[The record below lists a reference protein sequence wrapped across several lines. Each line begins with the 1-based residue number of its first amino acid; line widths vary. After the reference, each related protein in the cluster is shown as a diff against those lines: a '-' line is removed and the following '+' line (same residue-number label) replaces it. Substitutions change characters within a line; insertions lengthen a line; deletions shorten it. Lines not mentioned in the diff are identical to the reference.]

1 MTKVSEKTCSVL
13 GDYTLILRRSPRFL
27 SSTLQMG
34 DLFSTPQL
42 DIPPTNKSRP
52 VTGCKILS
60 STLQMG
66 APGHPKG
73 EVEPD
78 VLLSR
83 CSGKSLRDFSCLQSG
98 EKTLKKKS
106 LPKIINYSIHKIL
119 TNDMQEYIDIIK
131 VFEKFNNNISVLKRM
146 NRPYESIMP
155 LSNRP
160 FRFEIMLRKLF
171 YISEMIIQKIKID
184 RIDNITP
191 FSGLLEQHGLKSRL
205 LSIMDLT
212 RDEFYKSR
220 HVRF

>member
-1 MTKVSEKTCSVL
+1 MTKQSEKTCPVL
-13 GDYTLILRRSPRFL
+13 GDNTLILRRSPRFL

-42 DIPPTNKSRP
+42 DIPPTDKSRP
-52 VTGCKILS
+52 VAGC
-60 STLQMG
+60 
-66 APGHPKG
+66 
-73 EVEPD
+73 
-78 VLLSR
+78 
-83 CSGKSLRDFSCLQSG
+83 
-98 EKTLKKKS
+98 KTLKKKS